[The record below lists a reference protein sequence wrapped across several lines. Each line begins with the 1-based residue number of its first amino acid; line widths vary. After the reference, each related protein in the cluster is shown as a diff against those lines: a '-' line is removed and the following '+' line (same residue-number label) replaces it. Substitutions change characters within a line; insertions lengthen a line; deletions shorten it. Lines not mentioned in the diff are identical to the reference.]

1 MVFTSAE
8 PDACKAACEAS
19 TVSCSGFVTFQPPQT
34 SLEWEEA
41 ISECWFRGG
50 DESAEDLTESK
61 ARVPGRGSTARG
73 ASAITALTRQLR
85 PPSSRLCR

>member
-1 MVFTSAE
+1 MVFTSAD

-41 ISECWFRGG
+41 ISEC
-50 DESAEDLTESK
+50 SAAASK
-61 ARVPGRGSTARG
+61 P
-73 ASAITALTRQLR
+73 L
-85 PPSSRLCR
+85 P

>member
-1 MVFTSAE
+1 MSFTSAE

-19 TVSCSGFVTFQPPQT
+19 TVSCSGFVTYQPPQT

-50 DESAEDLTESK
+50 DESAEDLIESK
-61 ARVPGRGSTARG
+61 ARVPVP
-73 ASAITALTRQLR
+73 SA
-85 PPSSRLCR
+85 C